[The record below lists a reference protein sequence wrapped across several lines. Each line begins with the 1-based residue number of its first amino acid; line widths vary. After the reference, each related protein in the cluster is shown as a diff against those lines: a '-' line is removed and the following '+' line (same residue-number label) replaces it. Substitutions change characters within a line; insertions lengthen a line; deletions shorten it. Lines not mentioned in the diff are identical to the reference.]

1 MYTIYWLHYFMFIL
15 STSNLHK
22 IHWNF
27 LLWRKP
33 SSGLKA
39 CFTFVN
45 LLKRLLIHVYSP
57 HSETKLQGQLQHRVS
72 ITSMQHHQVQTGTK
86 RALETHLPQPPFN
99 QHCSFPQ
106 MATLTANANSKRL
119 TWHIISL
126 YYKPQQHVQ
135 RHGHGPTAAARVLP
149 LLFITPPADTS
160 LTTIDLQYSNN
171 SSSTREIEDGYVPL
185 SIPGR

>member
-1 MYTIYWLHYFMFIL
+1 MFIL

-27 LLWRKP
+27 LLWCKP

-45 LLKRLLIHVYSP
+45 LLKRLLIHVQSP
-57 HSETKLQGQLQHRVS
+57 HSETKLQGQLWHRVS
-72 ITSMQHHQVQTGTK
+72 INSMQHHQVQTRTK
-86 RALETHLPQPPFN
+86 RASHTQLPQPPFN
-99 QHCSFPQ
+99 QHCSVLQ
-106 MATLTANANSKRL
+106 MATLTANANNKLL

-135 RHGHGPTAAARVLP
+135 GHGRGPKPAARVLP

-160 LTTIDLQYSNN
+160 LTTIDVQYSNN
-171 SSSTREIEDGYVPL
+171 SFSTGEIEDGYVPL
-185 SIPGR
+185 SLLRRWSLICWEKL